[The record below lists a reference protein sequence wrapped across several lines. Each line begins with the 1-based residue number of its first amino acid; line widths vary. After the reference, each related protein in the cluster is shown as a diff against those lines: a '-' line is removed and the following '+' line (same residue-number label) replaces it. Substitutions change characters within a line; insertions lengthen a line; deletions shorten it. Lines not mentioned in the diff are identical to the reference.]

1 MRVLNNI
8 RTALVV
14 SAVLLTGCATS
25 SDIDKSVS
33 RDKTMSRM
41 AETALIAEMLKSP
54 DPVVRAK
61 GAEIADKFL
70 TQPKKNLFGF

>member
-41 AETALIAEMLKSP
+41 AETALIAEMLNSP

>member
-1 MRVLNNI
+1 MKTLNSI
-8 RTALVV
+8 RTAFAV
-14 SAVLLTGCATS
+14 SLLLTGCATS
-25 SDIDKSVS
+25 PDLDKSVS

-70 TQPKKNLFGF
+70 NKREKKSIFDF

>member
-1 MRVLNNI
+1 MRALNNI
-8 RTALVV
+8 RTIFVV

-41 AETALIAEMLKSP
+41 AETALIAEMLNSP

>member
-1 MRVLNNI
+1 MRALNNI
-8 RTALVV
+8 RTASVV
-14 SAVLLTGCATS
+14 SIILLAGCATAP
-25 SDIDKSVS
+25 DLDKSVS

-54 DPVVRAK
+54 DPVVRLK